1 MTKGIKIFLKKKKK
15 KGKTKARERYKSFPK
30 EEREKKS

>member
-15 KGKTKARERYKSFPK
+15 KSEKKARERYKNFPK
-30 EEREKKS
+30 EEKEKKS